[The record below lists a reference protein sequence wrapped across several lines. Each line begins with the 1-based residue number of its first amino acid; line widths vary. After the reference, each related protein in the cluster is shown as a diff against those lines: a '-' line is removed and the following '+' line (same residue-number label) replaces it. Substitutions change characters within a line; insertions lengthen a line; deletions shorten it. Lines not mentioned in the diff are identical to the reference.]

1 MPALNG
7 DAGKKAVRSR
17 KVLLQQKQKREKEG
31 WRRRSLE
38 KEKRGNGKKSG
49 RREGGARGS
58 EEGGRMGEQRGLMIF
73 SRLGPKSP
81 TRVGR
86 PDRGV
91 LSKWMDTSMA
101 ALAVARCAMLS
112 SPEGCSLSKLPML

>member
-1 MPALNG
+1 MQGKRPCEVGRSSCSRNRK
-7 DAGKKAVRSR
+7 GKKRVGEEE
-17 KVLLQQKQKREKEG
+17 VLKRKREEMA
-31 WRRRSLE
+31 RTVVDE
-38 KEKRGNGKKSG
+38 KEEQER
-49 RREGGARGS
+49 S
-58 EEGGRMGEQRGLMIF
+58 EEGVRMGEQRGLMIF

-91 LSKWMDTSMA
+91 LSKWMDMA
-101 ALAVARCAMLS
+101 AIAVARCAMLS